1 MRKPYNISKKAWEW
15 RKHHRQWWRPEG
27 KRMANKS
34 ERATVKRNLKE
45 VA

>member
-1 MRKPYNISKKAWEW
+1 MRKPYDVSKKAWEW
-15 RKHHRQWWRPEG
+15 RKHLKPEG

-45 VA
+45 AA